1 MLKNMKGVSV
11 SYCCSICKNLCV
23 FKVTVFCI
31 YHGDGMMEAAYT
43 LETSIYFYET
53 TQRYSPKGCDLH
65 TRRRENLTFQSAFM
79 LPFCC
84 ELEIKRERFDFNGSR
99 IRLRYLDYLTTPFQ
113 LRRSYRNVVRNEYIP
128 AFASRV
134 CIVCQDD

>member
-1 MLKNMKGVSV
+1 MFRIVV
-11 SYCCSICKNLCV
+11 PYVKNLCV

-31 YHGDGMMEAAYT
+31 YHDDGMMEAVCT

-84 ELEIKRERFDFNGSR
+84 ELKINRERFDFNGSR

-113 LRRSYRNVVRNEYIP
+113 LRRSYNMERQE
-128 AFASRV
+128 
-134 CIVCQDD
+134 CGEE